1 MNCWLCGLE
10 QPSII
15 AGKFSYVYPA
25 SFLII
30 SHYSPRCGVQVDLTF
45 QLGMII
51 RQNNYVHKQE
61 QNGMAAHVINDA
73 LTILQFTIATYFD
86 NDLPGQPRV
95 RIPHRGTSWL
105 NVALLACHISTE
117 WDHLIVF

>member
-1 MNCWLCGLE
+1 M
-10 QPSII
+10 QD
-15 AGKFSYVYPA
+15 
-25 SFLII
+25 
-30 SHYSPRCGVQVDLTF
+30 DLTF

-51 RQNNYVHKQE
+51 RQNNYVQKQE

-95 RIPHRGTSWL
+95 GGTS
-105 NVALLACHISTE
+105 
-117 WDHLIVF
+117 